1 MAENVEQTIVV
12 EKQPAFTQE
21 SLAYLKSAASWAKF
35 LAILSFIGCAIM
47 VIAGIAM
54 MMLGSS
60 SAMFHTLGVGA
71 GLWGGIIYI
80 VIGVVSF
87 YIAFLLYK
95 FAVDAQK
102 AIALRDTPS
111 MSSSLL
117 ALQRY
122 FKINGIFT
130 IVVIGLIIVLC
141 IVVIAVAVPAAMMM

>member
-12 EKQPAFTQE
+12 EKQPAFTEE
-21 SLAYLKSAASWAKF
+21 SLSYLKSAASWAKF
-35 LAILSFIGCAIM
+35 LAILSFIASAIM

-54 MMLGSS
+54 MIIGSS
-60 SAMFHTLGVGA
+60 SGMFKTLGAGA

-80 VIGVVSF
+80 LIGVVSF

-95 FAVDAQK
+95 FAADAQK
-102 AIALRDTPS
+102 AIALRDTPT

-122 FKINGIFT
+122 FKVNGIFT
-130 IVVIGLIIVLC
+130 IVTIGLVIILC
-141 IVVIAVAVPAAMMM
+141 VVVIAVAVPAAMMM